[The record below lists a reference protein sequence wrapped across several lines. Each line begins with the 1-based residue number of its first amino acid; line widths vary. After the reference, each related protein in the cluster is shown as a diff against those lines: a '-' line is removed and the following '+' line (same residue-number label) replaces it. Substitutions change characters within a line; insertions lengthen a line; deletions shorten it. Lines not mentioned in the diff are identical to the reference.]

1 MIDELLYYYS
11 STRCT
16 CFDTWSFLFPEEV
29 QIDRATKLHIVSLS
43 QADVP
48 DVVATA
54 AAAGD
59 SSTIFSYL
67 SRHPEE
73 VKVVPGYY
81 RKARVL

>member
-11 STRCT
+11 STSYK
-16 CFDTWSFLFPEEV
+16 CFDTCMVFFFPEEV

-73 VKVVPGYY
+73 VKVVHG
-81 RKARVL
+81 A